1 MVGNIA
7 QNQEQINFVIVFS
20 TIICV
25 SMVLLITS
33 AAIFV
38 DHIKV
43 ASEQSN
49 PWLMGKCSP
58 GVAWMIYLAW
68 KLQFLEMAAKLWPS
82 FLWIGQM
89 EMVSMSLCWNAKV
102 GRSHWTWDKQLLW
115 SLGSV
120 KMRRG
125 AKTEFPLLKTMQPG
139 SQPWHFRIVFRTW
152 VSWKDSEVQAACD
165 CSELD
170 HFLHVPVCMPK
181 ASGAA
186 NVYETFFFKL

>member
-33 AAIFV
+33 VAIFV

-58 GVAWMIYLAW
+58 GVEWMIYLAW

-102 GRSHWTWDKQLLW
+102 GRSHWAWDKQL
-115 SLGSV
+115 
-120 KMRRG
+120 
-125 AKTEFPLLKTMQPG
+125 PLVSRICEDAQR
-139 SQPWHFRIVFRTW
+139 SQDRVP
-152 VSWKDSEVQAACD
+152 SPQNYAAWKSALA
-165 CSELD
+165 L
-170 HFLHVPVCMPK
+170 
-181 ASGAA
+181 
-186 NVYETFFFKL
+186 